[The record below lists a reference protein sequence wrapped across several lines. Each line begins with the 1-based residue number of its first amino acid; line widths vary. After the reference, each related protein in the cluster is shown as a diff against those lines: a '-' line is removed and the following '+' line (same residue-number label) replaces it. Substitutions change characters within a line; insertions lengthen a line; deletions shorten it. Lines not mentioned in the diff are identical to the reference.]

1 MSIKSILIFIAGAA
15 AGSIATYL
23 YMKPAYQ
30 EVSVETKFED
40 APKSEEKKA
49 QNTPEKPNLI
59 EYTKKASQ
67 YVSYSN
73 VPNVDDY
80 PIEEEEEEEEDEEA
94 SEDEE
99 ESDPEYEEVAPVEVS
114 IRKKP
119 RIIKPNMF
127 GNRYPNTNGDMVQ
140 PLMESLTMFS
150 DGVII
155 NDEWDVVNDIIDENI
170 GYDNL
175 SPEHF
180 EEYDSGVVYIRN
192 DNYDVQT
199 DYEIVSDPRTY
210 KSISRS
216 APIED

>member
-30 EVSVETKFED
+30 EVSAETKFED

-80 PIEEEEEEEEDEEA
+80 PTEEEDEEEA
-94 SEDEE
+94 LEDEE

>member
-30 EVSVETKFED
+30 EVSAETKFED

-80 PIEEEEEEEEDEEA
+80 PTEDEDEDEDEDEA
-94 SEDEE
+94 LEDEE

-119 RIIKPNMF
+119 IIIKPNMF
-127 GNRYPNTNGDMVQ
+127 GNRYPNTNGDMV
-140 PLMESLTMFS
+140 
-150 DGVII
+150 
-155 NDEWDVVNDIIDENI
+155 
-170 GYDNL
+170 
-175 SPEHF
+175 
-180 EEYDSGVVYIRN
+180 
-192 DNYDVQT
+192 
-199 DYEIVSDPRTY
+199 
-210 KSISRS
+210 
-216 APIED
+216 

>member
-30 EVSVETKFED
+30 EVSAETKFED

-80 PIEEEEEEEEDEEA
+80 PTEEEEDEEA
-94 SEDEE
+94 LEDEE

>member
-15 AGSIATYL
+15 AGSITTYL

-30 EVSVETKFED
+30 EVSAETKFED

-80 PIEEEEEEEEDEEA
+80 PTEEEEDEEA
-94 SEDEE
+94 LEDEE

-155 NDEWDVVNDIIDENI
+155 NDKWDVVNDIIDENI

>member
-30 EVSVETKFED
+30 EVSAETKFED

-80 PIEEEEEEEEDEEA
+80 PTEDEDEDEA
-94 SEDEE
+94 LEDEE